1 MAEDPNLGG
10 GFQRFPWE
18 PVKPTFSKNSAIL
31 FGVGALVVGALLAGK
46 YAREA
51 QWLEFGLSLTL
62 CVIFALFGFGLVPQ
76 GAPRA
81 SFRYINATV
90 MTRAEKP
97 TADSWVH
104 VAPTRGARV
113 PMLCAWALAGLFMA
127 ATACY
132 AMLVVVGAAQPL
144 NPDTSAGGYLLAF
157 IATAAISV
165 LCLWI
170 AALFIGRRIRNGSFG
185 TRPSGIALGETSV
198 MVNVPGREL
207 EIPWNQIK
215 SVTAERVGPDAA
227 RHASRTPLPRRS
239 RGENFD
245 LIRLML
251 HPGGAITERE
261 LLLSARGYTVP
272 TDALYSALRWYHAH
286 PEARAELGRI
296 EGERRIEAWRRL
308 ALDQANMAAL

>member
-31 FGVGALVVGALLAGK
+31 FGVGALVGGGLLAVR
-46 YAREA
+46 YAGEA
-51 QWLEFGLSLTL
+51 QWLEFALGLTL
-62 CVIFALFGFGLVPQ
+62 CVIFALIGFGLVPQ
-76 GAPRA
+76 GAPQA

-104 VAPTRGARV
+104 VAPTRGARL

-132 AMLVVVGAAQPL
+132 AILVVVGAAPPL

-157 IATAAISV
+157 IFTAAV
-165 LCLWI
+165 AVFCLWI
-170 AALFIGRRIRNGSFG
+170 AVLFIGRRIRNGSFG
-185 TRPSGIALGETSV
+185 TRPSGIALGETNV
-198 MVNVPGREL
+198 MVNVPGREV

-215 SVTAERVGPDAA
+215 SVTAERLGPDAA
-227 RHASRTPLPRRS
+227 RHASRTPLPRRR
-239 RGENFD
+239 RGENLD
-245 LIRLML
+245 LIRLVL
-251 HPGGAITERE
+251 HQGGAITERE

-272 TDALYSALRWYHAH
+272 TDALYTALRWYHAH

-296 EGERRIEAWRRL
+296 EGERRIEAWRRR
-308 ALDQANMAAL
+308 ALDQASIAAL